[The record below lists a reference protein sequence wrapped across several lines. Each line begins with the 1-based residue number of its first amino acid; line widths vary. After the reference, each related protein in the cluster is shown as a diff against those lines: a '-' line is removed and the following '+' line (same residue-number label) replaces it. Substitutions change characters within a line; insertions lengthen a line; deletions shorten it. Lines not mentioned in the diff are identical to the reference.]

1 MTDPRLDGRARQRRN
16 LGDGN
21 AQQSE
26 IAAGVSPDEL
36 RGNASTV
43 GKSDLDFFVPLHNV
57 VGGGDQTVRG
67 PDDAT
72 CRVAAASVDRDD
84 GCPGAFDGP
93 GQLIGDVGQQ
103 RR

>member
-16 LGDGN
+16 VGGGN

-26 IAAGVSPDEL
+26 IAAGVSADEL
-36 RGNASTV
+36 GGDASTI
-43 GKSDLDFFVPLHNV
+43 GKTDLDLLVPLHDV

-72 CRVAAASVDRDD
+72 GRVAAASVDRDD

-93 GQLIGDVGQQ
+93 GELVGDIGQQ

>member
-21 AQQSE
+21 AQQGE

-43 GKSDLDFFVPLHNV
+43 GKTDLISSSRCWTWLAVAIRPSAVQTMPLP
-57 VGGGDQTVRG
+57 GGGGVRR
-67 PDDAT
+67 P
-72 CRVAAASVDRDD
+72 
-84 GCPGAFDGP
+84 
-93 GQLIGDVGQQ
+93 
-103 RR
+103 